1 MKEWQKRFL
10 VRTAVAFVFVFL
22 IMSAIVTVLP
32 GCFWLALGIY
42 LACGSGSWLAVTVAL
57 IVVSIVIALAWA
69 TIAHW
74 RD

>member
-1 MKEWQKRFL
+1 MKKWQKFL
-10 VRTAVAFVFVFL
+10 VRVATVFVVVFL
-22 IMSAIVTVLP
+22 TLSAIVTVLP